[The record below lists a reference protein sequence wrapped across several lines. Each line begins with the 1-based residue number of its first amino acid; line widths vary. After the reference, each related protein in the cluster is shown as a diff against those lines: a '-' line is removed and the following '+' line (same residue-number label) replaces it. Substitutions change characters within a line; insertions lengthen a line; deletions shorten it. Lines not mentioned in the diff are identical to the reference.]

1 MAVFRVEKN
10 ANYTTMSNY
19 HLRDKQLSL
28 KAKGLL
34 SFCLSLPETWD
45 YSIMGLTA
53 VCKEGRDCIMTTLK
67 ELEEHG
73 YLRRERTRNP
83 DGTMAGADYVIYE
96 LPQPVSDN
104 PDTENPTLD
113 KPTLEKPA
121 LEEPTQI
128 STNRTSTKENNYE
141 EKKVIRRQYGAYCNV
156 LLSDEELSELKA
168 EFPADWQPRIER
180 LSEYMAS
187 TGRHYKSHLATIRSW
202 SRREQPPV
210 PQRKAHYSPS
220 NYVYKEGESL

>member
-141 EKKVIRRQYGAYCNV
+141 EKKVIRRQYGA
-156 LLSDEELSELKA
+156 
-168 EFPADWQPRIER
+168 
-180 LSEYMAS
+180 
-187 TGRHYKSHLATIRSW
+187 
-202 SRREQPPV
+202 
-210 PQRKAHYSPS
+210 
-220 NYVYKEGESL
+220 